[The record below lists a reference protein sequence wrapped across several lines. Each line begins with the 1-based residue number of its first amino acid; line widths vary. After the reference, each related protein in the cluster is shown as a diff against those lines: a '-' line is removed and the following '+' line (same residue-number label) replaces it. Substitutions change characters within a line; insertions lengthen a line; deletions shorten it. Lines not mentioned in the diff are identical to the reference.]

1 MNTVD
6 TKPKT
11 KPDTKPTVASAP
23 KVWSASLRLV
33 TTKPDQ
39 DLIKML
45 EELLSDARDGVLIGV
60 AAACVFTKKQF
71 FTPVAGICLDSP
83 TFARGVVACLD
94 DELADMIHERDPFG
108 ER

>member
-1 MNTVD
+1 MA
-6 TKPKT
+6 TKNFT
-11 KPDTKPTVASAP
+11 TAGATT
-23 KVWSASLRLV
+23 LRMV
-33 TTKPDQ
+33 RSKPDQ

-45 EELLSDARDGVLIGV
+45 ENLLDDARAGILTGM
-60 AAACVFTKKQF
+60 AAACVFTKNRF
-71 FTPVAGICLDSP
+71 FTPVAGVCLDSP